1 MAIISVVYILLCLA
15 SPIVVISL
23 IVFIIAKRNNAK
35 GEKHTSFDVVIKSI
49 YVYLCLCIF
58 LCMSI
63 TSIICA
69 VNTGLNYFLP
79 EVNID
84 EETSDVVYVQNDKNE
99 DCVNMI
105 TSIGALAISLPM
117 FIYHIK
123 LSKEER

>member
-1 MAIISVVYILLCLA
+1 MAILSIVYILLCLV
-15 SPIVVISL
+15 SPLIVVSL
-23 IVFIIAKRNNAK
+23 IIFIIVKKNNK
-35 GEKHTSFDVVIKSI
+35 GKNDTSFKNLIKSI

-63 TSIICA
+63 TSIICV

-79 EVNID
+79 EINID
-84 EETSDVVYVQNDKNE
+84 KELSETLYIQNSKNE

>member
-1 MAIISVVYILLCLA
+1 MAILSIVYILLCLV
-15 SPIVVISL
+15 SPLIVVSL
-23 IVFIIAKRNNAK
+23 IIFIIVKKNNK
-35 GEKHTSFDVVIKSI
+35 GKNDTSFKNVIKSI

-79 EVNID
+79 EINMD
-84 EETSDVVYVQNDKNE
+84 KELSETLYIQNSKNE

>member
-1 MAIISVVYILLCLA
+1 MAILSIVYILLCLV
-15 SPIVVISL
+15 SPLIVVSL
-23 IVFIIAKRNNAK
+23 IIFIIVKKNNK
-35 GEKHTSFDVVIKSI
+35 GKNDTSFKNVIKSI

-63 TSIICA
+63 TSIICV

-79 EVNID
+79 EINID
-84 EETSDVVYVQNDKNE
+84 KELSEKLYIQNSKNE

>member
-1 MAIISVVYILLCLA
+1 MAILSIVYILLCLV
-15 SPIVVISL
+15 SPLIVVSL
-23 IVFIIAKRNNAK
+23 IIFIIVKKNNK
-35 GEKHTSFDVVIKSI
+35 GKNDTSFKNVIKSI

-79 EVNID
+79 EINMD
-84 EETSDVVYVQNDKNE
+84 KELRETLYIQNSKNE

>member
-23 IVFIIAKRNNAK
+23 IVFIIVKKNNK
-35 GEKHTSFDVVIKSI
+35 GKNDTSFKNVIKSI

-79 EVNID
+79 EINMD
-84 EETSDVVYVQNDKNE
+84 KELSETLYIQNSKNE

>member
-23 IVFIIAKRNNAK
+23 IVFIIAKRNNK
-35 GEKHTSFDVVIKSI
+35 GKNDTSFKNVIKSI

-79 EVNID
+79 EINMD
-84 EETSDVVYVQNDKNE
+84 KELSETLYIQNSKNE

>member
-1 MAIISVVYILLCLA
+1 MAILSIVYILLCLV
-15 SPIVVISL
+15 SPLIVVSL
-23 IVFIIAKRNNAK
+23 IIFIIVKKNNK
-35 GEKHTSFDVVIKSI
+35 GKNDTSFKNVIKSI

-63 TSIICA
+63 TSIICV

-79 EVNID
+79 EINID
-84 EETSDVVYVQNDKNE
+84 KELSETLYIQNSKNE

>member
-1 MAIISVVYILLCLA
+1 
-15 SPIVVISL
+15 
-23 IVFIIAKRNNAK
+23 
-35 GEKHTSFDVVIKSI
+35 
-49 YVYLCLCIF
+49 
-58 LCMSI
+58 MSI
-63 TSIICA
+63 TSIICV

-79 EVNID
+79 EINID
-84 EETSDVVYVQNDKNE
+84 KELSETLYIQNSKNE

>member
-1 MAIISVVYILLCLA
+1 MAILSIVYILLCLV
-15 SPIVVISL
+15 SPLIVVSL
-23 IVFIIAKRNNAK
+23 VIFIIVKKNNK
-35 GEKHTSFDVVIKSI
+35 GKNDTSFKNVIKSI

-63 TSIICA
+63 TSIICV

-79 EVNID
+79 EINID
-84 EETSDVVYVQNDKNE
+84 KELSETLYIQNSKNE